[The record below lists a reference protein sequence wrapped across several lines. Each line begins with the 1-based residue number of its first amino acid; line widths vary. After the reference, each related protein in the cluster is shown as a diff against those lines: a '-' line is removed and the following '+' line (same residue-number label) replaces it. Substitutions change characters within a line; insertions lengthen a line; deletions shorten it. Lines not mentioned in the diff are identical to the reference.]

1 MVTTLMAK
9 GLKLSLGAMCLAG
22 AVVLGSVSTKAEPAD
37 FVFDP
42 EHTYITFFVSHLGL
56 ADVAGMFLES
66 SGSFRYDEENK
77 QLASLQ
83 ITIKTDSVFTNH
95 QKRDEHLR
103 SADFLNSSEF
113 PEMTFVATKAE
124 KLSDSTGKIT
134 GDLTLLGVTKPVTL
148 DVTLNGSGNYPFGD
162 GHYAIGVHATG
173 SFKRSDFGMSY
184 GVDGNLVGDEVKLV
198 IGFEGIRQ

>member
-1 MVTTLMAK
+1 MVKTLMAN
-9 GLKLSLGAMCLAG
+9 GLKLSLGAIYLAG
-22 AVVLGSVSTKAEPAD
+22 ALALGSASTRAEPAD

-66 SGSFRYDEENK
+66 RGSFRYDEENK
-77 QLASLQ
+77 KLASLKF
-83 ITIKTDSVFTNH
+83 TIKTDSVFTNH
-95 QKRDEHLR
+95 KKRDEHLR

-113 PEMTFVATKAE
+113 PEITFVATKAE
-124 KLSDSTGKIT
+124 KLSDSTGKVT
-134 GDLTLLGVTKPVTL
+134 GDLTVLGVTRPVTL

-162 GHYAIGVHATG
+162 EHYAIGIHATG
-173 SFKRSDFGMSY
+173 SFKRSDFGMTY
-184 GVDGNLVGDEVKLV
+184 GIDSNFVGDEVKLV